1 MKLWNHHRQ
10 CLYQLHCSII
20 MITIVMHCLL
30 SFQST
35 VASSDMD
42 ELVRDLHNDILNV
55 TAVGDRDD
63 CVRGGAI
70 RDEYHTRAA
79 RRDNDRKKRTVSVDT
94 QLGRIV
100 GFDNDKYT
108 NAFLGIPYAEPPVG
122 NFRYRPPRPKES
134 WAPNAVR
141 ATSFSP
147 ECLQSSLYSGEIR
160 PNSEDCLYLNVWTPK
175 SARYQSSARD
185 KGELLPVMIWVYGGA
200 FLHGGANKPE
210 YEGAQLARRGV
221 IIVSLNYRL
230 GALGFLVSTVDGL
243 YGNYGLADQKMAMM
257 WVKQN
262 IMSFGGDPNR
272 VTVFG
277 ESAGAMS
284 LGLHILDQHQ
294 RQQRQ
299 RRMKEPLS
307 SLFQAAIL
315 QSNPFGYRFRSVAVA
330 NFLGIE
336 FKERLDCEDLRC
348 LQSESA
354 DELIHVQDTLMA
366 VPRNIGDFFT
376 WGPVVTDEHFWREFR
391 LRPGPWANVT
401 VRHPLSV
408 IRQLSADVRG
418 LKYDARQRF
427 LEEGD
432 CDDDDDEDDDRV
444 ESQVASNHRRYSNSN
459 VEPLIPMVIGTT
471 KDEGTVFVFTAYPT
485 VMPRFMYQAMVF
497 GFFRFDAPR
506 VLKQYAALSRE
517 QQLSPHPDYRLV
529 LSVIIGD
536 YLFKCPTQL
545 FATMATTANSS
556 VYLFEFSL
564 PTKVPDYPCCD
575 GLSCHTSELP
585 YVFNHLDII
594 NDQYSWQ
601 DDNGDVSY
609 DYDLLKMM
617 MIEEEDSWGGGGG
630 GGKGGSHGSTTNA
643 GKRSWYEMAAQ
654 FFGGGK
660 RAHGSDDVSEREDG
674 GGENRPRR
682 SANNDVR
689 PARSAIDANISDI
702 MANYWVNFASS
713 HDPNVHGEG
722 GEDDS
727 DSSLSEHSSFNA
739 VQRNGVPLWVTL
751 NGFRRGWGIERGD
764 RGVGMDGGGNFDD
777 DFDGNDVDMDGDRT
791 ASRGES
797 AEHRQ
802 HQRRVQQSYSHRS
815 PHVRYGADL
824 QRKIRLKSSTVSKI
838 YNHQLVLDSIT
849 EMNIIGEDCNCR
861 FWNDYQYKFQ

>member
-1 MKLWNHHRQ
+1 
-10 CLYQLHCSII
+10 
-20 MITIVMHCLL
+20 
-30 SFQST
+30 
-35 VASSDMD
+35 MD

-55 TAVGDRDD
+55 TAVGDRDE

-70 RDEYHTRAA
+70 RDEHHTRAA
-79 RRDNDRKKRTVSVDT
+79 RRGDDRKKRAVSVDT
-94 QLGRIV
+94 PLGRIV

-134 WAPNAVR
+134 WAPNTVR
-141 ATSFSP
+141 AMSFSP
-147 ECLQSSLYSGEIR
+147 ECLQSSLYSGDVR

-299 RRMKEPLS
+299 RRMREPQS

-330 NFLGIE
+330 NFLGTE

-408 IRQLSADVRG
+408 VTQLSAEVYG

-432 CDDDDDEDDDRV
+432 YGDEEDDDSV
-444 ESQVASNHRRYSNSN
+444 ESQVASNHRRYSNSY

-601 DDNGDVSY
+601 DDNEDVNH
-609 DYDLLKMM
+609 DYDLLRMM
-617 MIEEEDSWGGGGG
+617 MVEEEDSWGDGGGG
-630 GGKGGSHGSTTNA
+630 NGGSDDSTTKT
-643 GKRSWYEMAAQ
+643 GKKSWYEMATQ
-654 FFGGGK
+654 FFSGGK
-660 RAHGSDDVSEREDG
+660 RKGGSGYDNVWEDD

-682 SANNDVR
+682 NTNNDAI

-713 HDPNVHGEG
+713 HDPNVYRNG

-727 DSSLSEHSSFNA
+727 DSSLSEQSSLNA
-739 VQRNGVPLWVTL
+739 MHRNGAPLWVTL
-751 NGFRRGWGIERGD
+751 NGFAVNRRGWGIERGD
-764 RGVGMDGGGNFDD
+764 RGDGIHGGGEFDD
-777 DFDGNDVDMDGDRT
+777 DFDGRDIDVDAEKM
-791 ASRGES
+791 APRGKS
-797 AEHRQ
+797 AQHR
-802 HQRRVQQSYSHRS
+802 HQGQQSNSQRSSHA
-815 PHVRYGADL
+815 RYGADL
-824 QRKIRLKSSTVSKI
+824 QRKMRLKSSAVRKI

-849 EMNIIGEDCNCR
+849 EMSIIGEDCNCR
-861 FWNDYQYKFQ
+861 FWNDYQYKF